1 MIIAPSNHF
10 PKAMMIRTHRLRSI
24 LLDRPKKSQITND
37 KIAENKYNKDKTSKP
52 CTAFVPS
59 KRVIV
64 VEHFVIIEKH
74 HPATNWIP
82 LIDWEKQKEC
92 DDDENCCCEDDGDL
106 GHEKIYFEQERFF
119 VFSLLQIILTRIMIK
134 DFSQVHIFC
143 SYFLRYFSI
152 TFTTSPIRS

>member
-1 MIIAPSNHF
+1 LNQQSIEHNNDSKVTNDNCPEQPF
-10 PKAMMIRTHRLRSI
+10 PKSDDDSNTQVAINSSRS
-24 LLDRPKKSQITND
+24 SQKEPNH
-37 KIAENKYNKDKTSKP
+37 KRQNRRKQYNKDKPSKP

-119 VFSLLQIILTRIMIK
+119 VFSLLQIIL
-134 DFSQVHIFC
+134 
-143 SYFLRYFSI
+143 
-152 TFTTSPIRS
+152 